1 MSIVGWEEV
10 FRNIKNKKYHPV
22 YLLMGEEPFYIDVI
36 SKYIEDTI
44 LNEEEKEFNFSVLY
58 GRETDAITVVSTAKR
73 FPMLSEYQVVIV
85 KEAQNMKDIEKLESY
100 IKNPL
105 DSTILVIC
113 YKYKSFD
120 KRKTFV
126 KAVMQKG
133 VVMESKKVYDNRMP
147 GWIQEYLK
155 RHGYKIDP
163 RSAQLLADHLGN
175 DLSKVV
181 NELKKLFI
189 SLPKGST
196 ITTDIIEKNIG
207 ISKDFNVFEL
217 QDALTTK
224 NSLKAFQIVKYFSEN
239 PKTNPLVVTLSV
251 LNSFFTKILIY
262 HSISDKTPGN
272 VASKL
277 GMPPFL
283 VQGIQKAAQNYRLE
297 KLYAIFA
304 YLREYDVRSKGVNNQ
319 STSHGDLLKELV
331 YKILT

>member
-10 FRNIKNKKYHPV
+10 FRNLKNKKYHPV

-36 SKYIEDTI
+36 SKYIEDSV
-44 LNEEEKEFNFSVLY
+44 LNEEEKEFNFSLLY
-58 GRETDAITVVSTAKR
+58 GRETDVTSIVSTAKR

-85 KEAQNMKDIEKLESY
+85 KEAQNIKDLEKLESY
-100 IKNPL
+100 VKAPL
-105 DSTILVIC
+105 ESTLLVIC

-120 KRKTFV
+120 KRKTFL
-126 KAVMQKG
+126 KSIIQKG
-133 VVMESKKVYDNRMP
+133 VVMESKKVYDSKMP
-147 GWIQEYLK
+147 GWILDYLK

-189 SLPKGST
+189 SLPKGSS

-207 ISKDFNVFEL
+207 ISKDYNIFEL
-217 QDALTTK
+217 QDALATK
-224 NSLKAFQIVKYFSEN
+224 NRLKAFQIVKYFSDN
-239 PKTNPLVVTLSV
+239 PKSNPLVVTLSV
-251 LNSFFTKILIY
+251 LNSFFTKILAY
-262 HSISDKTPGN
+262 HSISNKSQSN

-277 GMPPFL
+277 GMPSFL

-304 YLREYDVRSKGVNNQ
+304 LLREYDVRSKGVNNQ

-331 YKILT
+331 YKIMN

>member
-10 FRNIKNKKYHPV
+10 FRNLKNKKYHPV

-36 SKYIEDTI
+36 SKYIEDTV
-44 LNEEEKEFNFSVLY
+44 LSEEEKEFNFSVLY
-58 GRETDAITVVSTAKR
+58 GRETDVTSIVSTAKR

-85 KEAQNMKDIEKLESY
+85 KEAQNIKDLEKLESY
-100 IKNPL
+100 VKAPL
-105 DSTILVIC
+105 ESTLLVIC

-126 KAVMQKG
+126 KSIMQKG
-133 VVMESKKVYDNRMP
+133 VVMESKKVYDSKMP
-147 GWIQEYLK
+147 GWILDYLK

-189 SLPKGST
+189 SLPKGSS

-207 ISKDFNVFEL
+207 ISKDYNIFEL
-217 QDALTTK
+217 QDALATK
-224 NSLKAFQIVKYFSEN
+224 NRLKAFQIVKYFSDN
-239 PKTNPLVVTLSV
+239 PKSNPLVVTLSV
-251 LNSFFTKILIY
+251 LNSFFTKILAY
-262 HSISDKTPGN
+262 HSISNKSQSN

-277 GMPPFL
+277 GMPSFL

-304 YLREYDVRSKGVNNQ
+304 LLREYDVRSKGVNNQ

-331 YKILT
+331 YKIMN